1 MGLTIHWEGGMGR
14 AKQATSIAEATVAP
28 RAAVTVRELR
38 RFLDEAV
45 TWAQRTYVGAM
56 RRASVRRELHRFAR
70 DHQLDK
76 ARSSAYAAHSALVTV
91 IAQMTRLWRAG
102 ANLAELLR
110 FGECLLMVARALA
123 ATAPRSLDVLD
134 LEEQRLDG
142 YEDEQQMRRNVRPH
156 TAAGLVE
163 EIATCERL
171 VAVNSERALAL
182 RVRLQQLLAGGSVEL
197 VA

>member
-1 MGLTIHWEGGMGR
+1 MERGNVGTGFSG
-14 AKQATSIAEATVAP
+14 TAP
-28 RAAVTVRELR
+28 RTQVTVRELT

-45 TWAQRTYVGAM
+45 TWAQRAYVGAM

-70 DHQLDK
+70 DRQLDK
-76 ARSSAYAAHSALVTV
+76 ARATGTAAHSALVTV